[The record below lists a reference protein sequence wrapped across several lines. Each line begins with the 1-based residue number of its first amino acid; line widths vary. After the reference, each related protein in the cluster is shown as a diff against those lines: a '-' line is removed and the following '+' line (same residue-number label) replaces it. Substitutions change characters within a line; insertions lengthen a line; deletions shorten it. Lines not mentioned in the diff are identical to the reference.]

1 MIGTTDEAASQK
13 AKDAGGAD
21 RARFNA
27 DCRALA
33 ARMTRTGLRLRI
45 ALDGRREPRPFIIHA
60 SYSILTRMY
69 VYPDTV
75 TRTAIT
81 RALQATNRT
90 CDDFLREAAEIGRR
104 AGKPGLPPPVI
115 WDEPA
120 LVIAGVAP
128 GTVKDWRDRQSRGR
142 CNER

>member
-13 AKDAGGAD
+13 AKDAGGAE

-33 ARMTRTGLRLRI
+33 AWMTQTGLRLRI
-45 ALDGRREPRPFIIHA
+45 ALDDRGEPVPFIIHA
-60 SYSILTRMY
+60 NYSILSRMSVYLETTTRN
-69 VYPDTV
+69 
-75 TRTAIT
+75 AIT
-81 RALQATNRT
+81 RALRATNRT
-90 CDDFLREAAEIGRR
+90 CDDFLRDAAQIGRP
-104 AGKPGLPPPVI
+104 AGKLGLPPPVI

-128 GTVKDWRDRQSRGR
+128 GTVKDWRERQTRG
-142 CNER
+142 